1 MGYMKIT
8 LKRNIYILVFSVLSV
23 ISMQSCVDSIPIP
36 VPNVN
41 TMLVFESDINPSNGF
56 NARIT
61 TSASLADVTAITY
74 PTDLDVVVSTITED
88 VFELF
93 YEEECQ
99 CYRNETVKPKNGL
112 RYDVVATSPN
122 NEIYKD
128 IKSSMVF
135 PYTTKSL
142 ELNAIRHL
150 EPEGT
155 TTLDATITLDGNS
168 NSSNYY
174 HILPYRKIT
183 EIKIVD
189 QEEEEIYTGE
199 IEYLDLVGSDNNNI
213 HIESLYSMPGF
224 LVEFYEEDISLN
236 TLNLRLY
243 TSTVINYE
251 TEAFT
256 KVFYEVRSGTEHFY
270 ENEKYLS
277 RKLASI
283 QNGGAVY
290 EPIKPKGNII
300 NGLGYFGGYNTTIDS
315 ISVQ

>member
-1 MGYMKIT
+1 
-8 LKRNIYILVFSVLSV
+8 
-23 ISMQSCVDSIPIP
+23 MQSCVDSIPIP

-61 TSASLADVTAITY
+61 TSASLADVTTTSY
-74 PTDLDVVVSTITED
+74 PTDLDVVVSTVTED

-93 YEEECQ
+93 YEEGCR
-99 CYRNETVKPKNGL
+99 CYRNDIVKPKQGL
-112 RYDVVATSPN
+112 RYDLVATSTN
-122 NEIYKD
+122 NEIYED
-128 IKSSMVF
+128 IKSRMVF
-135 PYTTKSL
+135 PHATKSL
-142 ELNAIRHL
+142 ELNALRRI
-150 EPEGT
+150 ESDGT

-183 EIKIVD
+183 EIIIVD

-213 HIESLYSMPGF
+213 HIEAHYNKPGF
-224 LVEFYEEDISLN
+224 LVDFYNEDISSN
-236 TLNLRLY
+236 TLNLKLY

-283 QNGGAVY
+283 ENGGAVS
-290 EPIKPKGNII
+290 EPIIPQGNIT